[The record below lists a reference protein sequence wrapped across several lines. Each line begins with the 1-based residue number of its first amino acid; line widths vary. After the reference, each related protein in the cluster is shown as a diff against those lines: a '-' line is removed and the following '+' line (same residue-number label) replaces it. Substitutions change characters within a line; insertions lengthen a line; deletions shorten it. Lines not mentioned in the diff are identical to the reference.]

1 LEIFIM
7 NNFLS
12 ASQVVSLIAAVGDK
26 RTVIV
31 EGENGIGKTAL
42 FHALRK
48 LPKFA
53 DHIAVQPIDCTQL
66 SDGSVWMP
74 DLDREN
80 GVSRELPN
88 ERFGVSA
95 FNQLGVNNSKPILV
109 GLDEIAKAPQFIKNV
124 LAPIIYERRVGNLSM
139 PEGSVVVCF
148 TNLSIEGLGD
158 SIQAH
163 LRNRL
168 VFVKMR
174 KPSCDEWVKW
184 ATDNGVNPMI
194 IAFVSNEPRV
204 MQSFLEYEKGGM
216 FEGKDLSKDNGF
228 IFNPKSM
235 QLAYA
240 TPRSLV
246 AASDILD
253 AGIGVLDDDTLE
265 AALVGTVGATTAEA
279 LASFIRFG
287 REICEYSRVIKS
299 PDTAPLSDNPTA
311 QLIQVF
317 QFVTRVADR
326 TEAEA
331 IVKYVWRM
339 RAEMQSIFCNTVA
352 TSQRVALFATINE
365 FGRMLAE
372 HKIFFSTK

>member
-1 LEIFIM
+1 M
-7 NNFLS
+7 NKYLS
-12 ASQVVSLIAAVGDK
+12 FTQVLNLIATVGHK
-26 RTVIV
+26 RTIIV

-42 FHALRK
+42 FHALK
-48 LPKFA
+48 AMPKFA
-53 DHIAVQPIDCTQL
+53 NHIAVDPIDCTQL

-74 DLDREN
+74 DLDREH

-88 ERFGVSA
+88 ERFGVSKD
-95 FNQLGVNNSKPILV
+95 NQLGVNGGKPVLIM
-109 GLDEIAKAPQFIKNV
+109 LDEIAKAPQFIKNV
-124 LAPIIYERRVGNLSM
+124 LAPIVYEHRVG
-139 PEGSVVVCF
+139 PYHFVEGSVVF
-148 TNLSIEGLGD
+148 AATNLSIEGLGD

-174 KPSCDEWVKW
+174 KPTADEWVKW
-184 ATDNGVNPMI
+184 ATDNGINPMV

-204 MQSFLEYEKGGM
+204 MQSFIDYEKGGM

-246 AASDILD
+246 AASDILNE
-253 AGIGVLDDDTLE
+253 GLGVLDDDTLE
-265 AALVGTVGATTAEA
+265 AALVGTVGATTAQA
-279 LASFIRFG
+279 LSSFIRFG
-287 REICEYSRVIKS
+287 REICDYARVIKS

-317 QFVTRVADR
+317 QFVTRVTDR

-352 TSQRVALFATINE
+352 TSTRVAMFATINE
-365 FGRMLAE
+365 FGRMLAD

>member
-1 LEIFIM
+1 M
-7 NNFLS
+7 NQFLS
-12 ASQVVSLIAAVGDK
+12 ASQVVSLVAAIGDK

-174 KPSCDEWVKW
+174 KPSADEWVKW

-204 MQSFLEYEKGGM
+204 MQSFLDYEKGGM

-253 AGIGVLDDDTLE
+253 AGLGVLDDETLE
-265 AALVGTVGATTAEA
+265 AALKGTVGATTAEA

>member
-1 LEIFIM
+1 M

-12 ASQVVSLIAAVGDK
+12 TQQVLNLIATVGHK

-42 FHALRK
+42 FHQLKRM
-48 LPKFA
+48 PQFA
-53 DHIAVQPIDCTQL
+53 NHIAVDPIDCTQL

-88 ERFGVSA
+88 ERFGVSK
-95 FNQLGVNNSKPILV
+95 FNQRGINGAKPIMV
-109 GLDEIAKAPQFIKNV
+109 FLDELAKSPQFIKNV
-124 LAPIIYERRVGNLSM
+124 LAPIVYEQRVGNYHFV
-139 PEGSVVVCF
+139 EGSVVVAA
-148 TNLSIEGLGD
+148 TNLAIEGLGD

-174 KPSCDEWVKW
+174 KPTSDEWVKW
-184 ATDNGVNPMI
+184 ATDNGVNPMV

-204 MQSFLEYEKGGM
+204 MQSFMDYEKGGM

-246 AASDILD
+246 AASDILNT
-253 AGIGVLDDDTLE
+253 GLGVLDDDTLE
-265 AALVGTVGATTAEA
+265 AALVGTVGATTAQA
-279 LASFIRFG
+279 LSSFIRFG
-287 REICEYSRVIKS
+287 REICDYARVIKS

-352 TSQRVALFATINE
+352 TSQRVAMFATINE

>member
-1 LEIFIM
+1 M

-12 ASQVVSLIAAVGDK
+12 AQQVLNLIAAIGDK

-53 DHIAVQPIDCTQL
+53 DHIAVKPVDCTQL

-95 FNQLGVNNSKPILV
+95 HNQLGVNNSKPIIV
-109 GLDEIAKAPQFIKNV
+109 MLDEIAKAPQFIKNV
-124 LAPIIYERRVGNLSM
+124 LAPIVYERRVGNLDM
-139 PEGSVVVCF
+139 PEGSVVFCA
-148 TNLSIEGLGD
+148 TNLSVEGLGD

-174 KPSCDEWVKW
+174 KPTADEWVKW
-184 ATDNGVNPMI
+184 ATDNQINPMI

-204 MQSFLEYEKGGM
+204 MQSFMDYEKGGM

-253 AGIGVLDDDTLE
+253 AGLGVLDDDTLE
-265 AALVGTVGATTAEA
+265 AALVGTVGATTAQA
-279 LASFIRFG
+279 LSSFIRFG

-352 TSQRVALFATINE
+352 TSQRVAMFATINE
-365 FGRMLAE
+365 FGRMLAD

>member
-1 LEIFIM
+1 M
-7 NNFLS
+7 NKYLS
-12 ASQVVSLIAAVGDK
+12 FTQVANLIAAVGHK
-26 RTVIV
+26 RTIIV

-42 FHALRK
+42 FHALKRM
-48 LPKFA
+48 PQFA
-53 DHIAVQPIDCTQL
+53 NHIAVDPIDCTQL

-80 GVSRELPN
+80 GISRELPN
-88 ERFGVSA
+88 ERFGMSKS
-95 FNQLGVNNSKPILV
+95 NQLGVNGSKPVLIM
-109 GLDEIAKAPQFIKNV
+109 LDEIAKAPQFIKNV
-124 LAPIIYERRVGNLSM
+124 LAPIVYERRVGAFHFV
-139 PEGSVVVCF
+139 EGSVVF
-148 TNLSIEGLGD
+148 AGTNLSVEGLGD

-174 KPSCDEWVKW
+174 KPTAEEWVKW
-184 ATDNGVNPMI
+184 ATDVGINPMV
-194 IAFVSNEPRV
+194 IAFVNNEPRV
-204 MQSFLEYEKGGM
+204 MSSFLDYEKGGM

-228 IFNPKSM
+228 IFNPRSV
-235 QLAYA
+235 QIAYA
-240 TPRSLV
+240 SPRSL
-246 AASDILD
+246 AAAGDILD
-253 AGIGVLDDDTLE
+253 SGLGVLDDDTLE

-279 LASFIRFG
+279 MSSFIRFG
-287 REICEYSRVIKS
+287 RDICEYSRVISDPAK
-299 PDTAPLSDNPTA
+299 APLSDNPTA

-317 QFVTRVADR
+317 QFVSRVADR
-326 TEAEA
+326 KEAEA

-352 TSQRVALFATINE
+352 TSQRVAMFATINE

>member
-1 LEIFIM
+1 M
-7 NNFLS
+7 NKFLS

-184 ATDNGVNPMI
+184 ATDNRVNPMI

-204 MQSFLEYEKGGM
+204 MQSFLDYEKGGM

-253 AGIGVLDDDTLE
+253 AGLGVLDDDTLE
-265 AALVGTVGATTAEA
+265 AALTGTVGATTAEA

>member
-1 LEIFIM
+1 M
-7 NNFLS
+7 NQFLS
-12 ASQVVSLIAAVGDK
+12 ASQVVSLVAAIGDK

-95 FNQLGVNNSKPILV
+95 SNQLGVNNSKPILV

-184 ATDNGVNPMI
+184 ATDNGINPMV
-194 IAFVSNEPRV
+194 IAFVNNEPRV

-253 AGIGVLDDDTLE
+253 AGLGVLDDDTLE
-265 AALVGTVGATTAEA
+265 AALVGTVGATTAQA
-279 LASFIRFG
+279 LSSFIRFG

>member
-1 LEIFIM
+1 M
-7 NNFLS
+7 TQFLS
-12 ASQVVSLIAAVGDK
+12 ASQVVSLVAAVGDK

-148 TNLSIEGLGD
+148 TNLSVEGLGD

-204 MQSFLEYEKGGM
+204 MQSFLDYEKGGM

-228 IFNPKSM
+228 IFNPKST

-253 AGIGVLDDDTLE
+253 AGLGVLDDETIE

-279 LASFIRFG
+279 LSSFIRFG

-326 TEAEA
+326 AEAEA

-352 TSQRVALFATINE
+352 TSTRVALFATINE

>member
-1 LEIFIM
+1 M
-7 NNFLS
+7 NQYLS
-12 ASQVVSLIAAVGDK
+12 SSQVINLIAAVGHK

-42 FHALRK
+42 FHQLKR

-53 DHIAVQPIDCTQL
+53 NHIAVDPIDCTQL

-74 DLDREN
+74 DLDRDN

-88 ERFGVSA
+88 ERFGVSKS
-95 FNQLGVNNSKPILV
+95 NQRGVNGSKPIIAF
-109 GLDEIAKAPQFIKNV
+109 LDEIAKAPQFIKNV
-124 LAPIIYERRVGNLSM
+124 LAPIVYEQRVGNYHFV
-139 PEGSVVVCF
+139 EGSVIFCA
-148 TNLSIEGLGD
+148 TNLSVEGLGD

-174 KPSCDEWVKW
+174 KPTADEWVKW
-184 ATDNGVNPMI
+184 ATDAGINPMV

-204 MQSFLEYEKGGM
+204 MASFLDYEKGGAY
-216 FEGKDLSKDNGF
+216 EGKDMSKDNGF
-228 IFNPKSM
+228 VFNPKST
-235 QLAYA
+235 QQAYA
-240 TPRSLV
+240 TPRSL
-246 AASDILD
+246 AAAGDILD
-253 AGIGVLDDDTLE
+253 EGLGILDDTTIE
-265 AALVGTVGATTAEA
+265 QALIGTVGYTTAES
-279 LASFIRFG
+279 LASFVRFG
-287 REICEYSRVIKS
+287 REICEYARVIKD
-299 PDTAPLSDNPTA
+299 PKTAPLSDNPTA

-317 QFVTRVADR
+317 QFVSRAKDR

-331 IVKYVWRM
+331 IVTYVWRM

-352 TSQRVALFATINE
+352 TSQRVDLFITLSD
-365 FGRMLAE
+365 FGKMLAE

>member
-1 LEIFIM
+1 M

-12 ASQVVSLIAAVGDK
+12 TQQVLNLIATVGHK

-42 FHALRK
+42 FHQLKRM
-48 LPKFA
+48 PQFA
-53 DHIAVQPIDCTQL
+53 NHIAVDPIDCTQL

-88 ERFGVSA
+88 ERFGVSK
-95 FNQLGVNNSKPILV
+95 FNQRGINGAKPIMV
-109 GLDEIAKAPQFIKNV
+109 FLDELAKSPQFIKNV
-124 LAPIIYERRVGNLSM
+124 LAPIVYEQRVGNYHFV
-139 PEGSVVVCF
+139 EGSVVVAA
-148 TNLSIEGLGD
+148 TNLAIEGLGD

-174 KPSCDEWVKW
+174 KPTSDEWVKW
-184 ATDNGVNPMI
+184 ATDNGVNPMV

-204 MQSFLEYEKGGM
+204 MQSFMDYEKGGM

-253 AGIGVLDDDTLE
+253 AGLGVLDDDTLE
-265 AALVGTVGATTAEA
+265 AALVGTVGATTAQA
-279 LASFIRFG
+279 LSSFIRFG

-352 TSQRVALFATINE
+352 TSQRVAMFATINE

>member
-1 LEIFIM
+1 M
-7 NNFLS
+7 NQFLS

-174 KPSCDEWVKW
+174 KPSADEWIKW

-204 MQSFLEYEKGGM
+204 MQSFLDYEKGGM

-265 AALVGTVGATTAEA
+265 AALTGTVGATTAEA

>member
-1 LEIFIM
+1 M

-42 FHALRK
+42 FHMLRK

-174 KPSCDEWVKW
+174 KPSADEWVKW
-184 ATDNGVNPMI
+184 ATDNRVNPMI

-204 MQSFLEYEKGGM
+204 MQSFLDYEKGGM

-253 AGIGVLDDDTLE
+253 AGLGVLDDETLE
-265 AALVGTVGATTAEA
+265 AALKGTVGATTAEA

-287 REICEYSRVIKS
+287 REICEYSRVIKT

>member
-1 LEIFIM
+1 M

-12 ASQVVSLIAAVGDK
+12 ASQVVSLVAAVGDK

-174 KPSCDEWVKW
+174 KPSADEWVKW

-204 MQSFLEYEKGGM
+204 MQSFLDYEKGGM

-253 AGIGVLDDDTLE
+253 AGLGVLDDDTLE
-265 AALVGTVGATTAEA
+265 AALVGTVGATTAQA
-279 LASFIRFG
+279 LSSFIRFG

>member
-1 LEIFIM
+1 M
-7 NNFLS
+7 NQFLS

-204 MQSFLEYEKGGM
+204 MQSFLDYEKGGM

-253 AGIGVLDDDTLE
+253 AGLGVLDDDTLE
-265 AALVGTVGATTAEA
+265 AALVGTVGATTAQA
-279 LASFIRFG
+279 LSSFIRFG

-352 TSQRVALFATINE
+352 TSQRVAMFATINE
-365 FGRMLAE
+365 FGRMLSE

>member
-1 LEIFIM
+1 M
-7 NNFLS
+7 NQYLS
-12 ASQVVSLIAAVGDK
+12 SSQVINLIAAVGHK

-42 FHALRK
+42 FHQLKRM
-48 LPKFA
+48 PQFA
-53 DHIAVQPIDCTQL
+53 NHIAVDPIDCTQL

-80 GVSRELPN
+80 GISRELPN
-88 ERFGVSA
+88 ERFGVSKT
-95 FNQLGVNNSKPILV
+95 NQRGVNGGKPIMV
-109 GLDEIAKAPQFIKNV
+109 FLDEIAKAPQFIKNV
-124 LAPIIYERRVGNLSM
+124 LAPIVYEQRVGNYHFV
-139 PEGSVVVCF
+139 EGSVVFCA

-174 KPSCDEWVKW
+174 KPTADEWVKW
-184 ATDNGVNPMI
+184 ATDAGINPMV

-204 MQSFLEYEKGGM
+204 MASFLDYEKGGAY
-216 FEGKDLSKDNGF
+216 EGKDMSKDNGF
-228 IFNPKSM
+228 IFNPKST

-240 TPRSLV
+240 TPRSL
-246 AASDILD
+246 AAAGDILD
-253 AGIGVLDDDTLE
+253 AGLGVLDDTTIE
-265 AALVGTVGATTAEA
+265 QALIGTVGYTTAEA
-279 LASFIRFG
+279 LASFVRFG
-287 REICEYSRVIKS
+287 REICDYARVIKD
-299 PDTAPLSDNPTA
+299 PKTAPLSDNPTA

-317 QFVTRVADR
+317 QFVSRAKDR

-331 IVKYVWRM
+331 IVSYVWRM

-352 TSQRVALFATINE
+352 TSQRVDLFITLSD
-365 FGRMLAE
+365 FGKMLAE

>member
-1 LEIFIM
+1 LEKIIM
-7 NNFLS
+7 NQFLS
-12 ASQVVSLIAAVGDK
+12 ASQVVSLVAAVGDK

-148 TNLSIEGLGD
+148 TNLSVEGLGD

-174 KPSCDEWVKW
+174 KPNCDEWVKW

-204 MQSFLEYEKGGM
+204 MQSFLDYEKGGM

-253 AGIGVLDDDTLE
+253 AGLGVLDDDTIE
-265 AALVGTVGATTAEA
+265 AALVGTVGATTAQA
-279 LASFIRFG
+279 LSSFIRFG

>member
-1 LEIFIM
+1 M
-7 NNFLS
+7 NQFLS

-184 ATDNGVNPMI
+184 ATDNGINPMV
-194 IAFVSNEPRV
+194 IAFVNNEPRV

-253 AGIGVLDDDTLE
+253 AGLGVLDDDTLE

-326 TEAEA
+326 AEAEA

>member
-1 LEIFIM
+1 M

-42 FHALRK
+42 FHMLRK

-95 FNQLGVNNSKPILV
+95 SNQLGVNNSKPILV

-174 KPSCDEWVKW
+174 KPSADEWVKW
-184 ATDNGVNPMI
+184 ATDNRVNPMI

-204 MQSFLEYEKGGM
+204 MQSFLDYEKGGM

-265 AALVGTVGATTAEA
+265 AALVGTVGATTAQA
-279 LASFIRFG
+279 LSSFIRFG

-352 TSQRVALFATINE
+352 TSQRVAMFATINE

>member
-1 LEIFIM
+1 M
-7 NNFLS
+7 NQYLS
-12 ASQVVSLIAAVGDK
+12 SSQVINLIAAVGHK

-42 FHALRK
+42 FHQLKR

-53 DHIAVQPIDCTQL
+53 NHIAVDPIDCTQL

-80 GVSRELPN
+80 GISRELPN
-88 ERFGVSA
+88 ERFGVSKT
-95 FNQLGVNNSKPILV
+95 NQRGVNGGKPIMV
-109 GLDEIAKAPQFIKNV
+109 FLDEIAKAPQFIKNV
-124 LAPIIYERRVGNLSM
+124 LAPIVYEQRVGNLHFV
-139 PEGSVVVCF
+139 EGSVIF
-148 TNLSIEGLGD
+148 AATNLSIEGLGD

-174 KPSCDEWVKW
+174 KPTAEEWVKW
-184 ATDNGVNPMI
+184 ATDAGINPMV

-204 MQSFLEYEKGGM
+204 MASFLDYEKGGAY
-216 FEGKDLSKDNGF
+216 EGKDMSKDNGF
-228 IFNPKSM
+228 VFNPKST
-235 QLAYA
+235 QQAYA
-240 TPRSLV
+240 TPRSL
-246 AASDILD
+246 AAAGDILD
-253 AGIGVLDDDTLE
+253 EGLGILDDTTIE
-265 AALVGTVGATTAEA
+265 QALIGTVGYTTAES
-279 LASFIRFG
+279 LASFVRFG
-287 REICEYSRVIKS
+287 REICDYARVIKD
-299 PDTAPLSDNPTA
+299 PATAPLSSNPTA

-317 QFVTRVADR
+317 QFVSRAKDR

-331 IVKYVWRM
+331 IVTYVWRM

-352 TSQRVALFATINE
+352 TSQRVDLFITLTD
-365 FGRMLAE
+365 FGKMLAE

>member
-1 LEIFIM
+1 M
-7 NNFLS
+7 NQFLS
-12 ASQVVSLIAAVGDK
+12 ASQVVSLIAAIGDK

-174 KPSCDEWVKW
+174 KPSADEWVKW
-184 ATDNGVNPMI
+184 ATDNRVNPMI

-204 MQSFLEYEKGGM
+204 MQSFLDYEKGGM

-253 AGIGVLDDDTLE
+253 AGLGVLDDDTLE

>member
-1 LEIFIM
+1 M
-7 NNFLS
+7 NKFLS

-184 ATDNGVNPMI
+184 ATDNGINPMV
-194 IAFVSNEPRV
+194 IAFVNNEPRV

-253 AGIGVLDDDTLE
+253 AGLGVLDDDTLE

>member
-1 LEIFIM
+1 M
-7 NNFLS
+7 NQFLS
-12 ASQVVSLIAAVGDK
+12 ASQVVSLVAAVGDK

-148 TNLSIEGLGD
+148 TNLSVEGLGD

-174 KPSCDEWVKW
+174 KPNCDEWVKW

-204 MQSFLEYEKGGM
+204 MQSFLDYEKGGM

-253 AGIGVLDDDTLE
+253 AGLGVLDDDTIE
-265 AALVGTVGATTAEA
+265 AALVGTVGATTAQA
-279 LASFIRFG
+279 LSSFIRFG

>member
-1 LEIFIM
+1 M
-7 NNFLS
+7 NQFLS

-184 ATDNGVNPMI
+184 ATDNGINPMV
-194 IAFVSNEPRV
+194 IAFVNNEPRV

>member
-1 LEIFIM
+1 M
-7 NNFLS
+7 NQYLS
-12 ASQVVSLIAAVGDK
+12 SSQVINLIAAVGHK

-42 FHALRK
+42 FHQLKR

-53 DHIAVQPIDCTQL
+53 NHIAVDPIDCTQL

-74 DLDREN
+74 DLDRDN

-88 ERFGVSA
+88 ERFGVSKS
-95 FNQLGVNNSKPILV
+95 NQRGVNGSKPIIAF
-109 GLDEIAKAPQFIKNV
+109 LDEIAKAPQFIKNV
-124 LAPIIYERRVGNLSM
+124 LAPIVYEQRVGNYHFV
-139 PEGSVVVCF
+139 EGSVVFCA
-148 TNLSIEGLGD
+148 TNLSVEGLGD

-174 KPSCDEWVKW
+174 KPTADEWVKW
-184 ATDNGVNPMI
+184 ATDAGINPMV

-204 MQSFLEYEKGGM
+204 MASFLDYEKGGAY
-216 FEGKDLSKDNGF
+216 EGKDMSKDNGF
-228 IFNPKSM
+228 VFNPKST
-235 QLAYA
+235 QQAYA
-240 TPRSLV
+240 TPRSL
-246 AASDILD
+246 AAAGDILD
-253 AGIGVLDDDTLE
+253 AGLGVLDDTTIE
-265 AALVGTVGATTAEA
+265 QALIGTVGYTTAEA
-279 LASFIRFG
+279 LASFVRFG
-287 REICEYSRVIKS
+287 REICDYARVIKD
-299 PDTAPLSDNPTA
+299 PKTAPLSDNPTA

-317 QFVTRVADR
+317 QFVSRAKDR

-331 IVKYVWRM
+331 IVTYVWRM

-352 TSQRVALFATINE
+352 TSQRVDLFITLSD
-365 FGRMLAE
+365 FGKMLAE

>member
-1 LEIFIM
+1 M
-7 NNFLS
+7 NQFLS

-95 FNQLGVNNSKPILV
+95 FNQLGVNDSKPILV

-124 LAPIIYERRVGNLSM
+124 LAPIIYERRVGNYHM

-174 KPSCDEWVKW
+174 KPSADEWVKW

-204 MQSFLEYEKGGM
+204 MQSFLDYEKGGM

-253 AGIGVLDDDTLE
+253 AGLGVLDDDTLE
-265 AALVGTVGATTAEA
+265 AALVGTVGATTAQA
-279 LASFIRFG
+279 LSSFIRFG

-352 TSQRVALFATINE
+352 TSQRVAMFATINE